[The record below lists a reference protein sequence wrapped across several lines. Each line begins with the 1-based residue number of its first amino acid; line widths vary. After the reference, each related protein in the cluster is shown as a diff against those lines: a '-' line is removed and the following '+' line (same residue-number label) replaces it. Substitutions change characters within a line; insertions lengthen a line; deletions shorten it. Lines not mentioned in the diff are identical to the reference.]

1 MGQQTIPK
9 TNIKNLTKGATFSA
23 IINCLGPVQTAYGIT
38 SPKKRTAV
46 TDIITAQIDGT
57 IASKKI
63 GRASIAKAFESRSV
77 TNK

>member
-1 MGQQTIPK
+1 M
-9 TNIKNLTKGATFSA
+9 
-23 IINCLGPVQTAYGIT
+23 T

-46 TDIITAQIDGT
+46 TDIMTAQTDGT

-63 GRASIAKAFESRSV
+63 GRASIANALERRSV